1 LVPKTRQLLIWAI
14 GVGISFAGSA
24 LAQSNL
30 DAGKSAAQIFADTC
44 NACHRS
50 PREIKKTSPAFM
62 REHYTTGMREAVMM
76 ANYLASVG
84 SDPQAIQQ
92 RKPPVMGAGHAPATE
107 PTTRTAAP
115 ATAQPIPNEAT
126 RNSAAV
132 PDHAPAAS
140 ESARSSVAIPPVP
153 SLLRP
158 EPQAAPSPSSPPV
171 TTQNQP
177 KPAPTYISRPRRP
190 SDSLEIGANG
200 WAPGFAPGSAST
212 HARARSS
219 NAANFE
225 E

>member
-1 LVPKTRQLLIWAI
+1 MPKTRQLAIWIIA
-14 GVGISFAGSA
+14 VGGSFAGTA

-84 SDPQAIQQ
+84 SDAQAVQQ
-92 RKPPVMGAGHAPATE
+92 RKPPVIGAGHTPAVE
-107 PTTRTAAP
+107 PTARTATP
-115 ATAQPIPNEAT
+115 STTQPNQSEAA
-126 RNSAAV
+126 RNSAPS
-132 PDHAPAAS
+132 PDHAATAS
-140 ESARSSVAIPPVP
+140 ENARPAVTIPPVP

-158 EPQAAPSPSSPPV
+158 ETQAALSPNSPQG
-171 TTQNQP
+171 TTQDQA
-177 KPAPTYISRPRRP
+177 KPGPANGSRPRRP
-190 SDSLEIGANG
+190 ADSLEIGANG
-200 WAPGFAPGSAST
+200 WAPGFAPGNASAYS
-212 HARARSS
+212 RARSS
-219 NAANFE
+219 NAANLE

>member
-1 LVPKTRQLLIWAI
+1 LALKARRLLIWVT
-14 GVGISFAGSA
+14 GAGMFFSGAA

-50 PREIKKTSPAFM
+50 PREIKKTSAAFM

-84 SDPQAIQQ
+84 SDPEAVQQ
-92 RKPPVMGAGHAPATE
+92 RKHPVMGAGHAPTVE
-107 PTTRTAAP
+107 PTPRTAAP
-115 ATAQPIPNEAT
+115 APAQPNQGDAA
-126 RNSAAV
+126 RSSAAL
-132 PDHAPAAS
+132 PDHVPAPG
-140 ESARSSVAIPPVP
+140 ESARSSMAIPPVP
-153 SLLRP
+153 SLVRP
-158 EPQAAPSPSSPPV
+158 EPQGGLSPGSPQVTRLVPS
-171 TTQNQP
+171 TG
-177 KPAPTYISRPRRP
+177 SRTRRP

-200 WAPGFAPGSAST
+200 WAPGFAPGTGSA

-219 NAANFE
+219 SAANLE